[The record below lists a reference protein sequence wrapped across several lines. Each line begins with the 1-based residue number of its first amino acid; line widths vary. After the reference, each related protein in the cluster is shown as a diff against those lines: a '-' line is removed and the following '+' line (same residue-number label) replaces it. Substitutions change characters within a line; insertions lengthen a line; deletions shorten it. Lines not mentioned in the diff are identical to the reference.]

1 MSNSDA
7 SQLASAEVTAPL
19 LTFWRSV
26 PLAERLATIEY
37 FLGEVPQREDYD
49 ATEDGLPV
57 RYVERLAR
65 RLNMRPIFLQRD
77 RGRAARMLDQYG
89 HQSLGPRL
97 TYSVL
102 RAFLRLRHSDA
113 FQAVLNAASEVKA
126 AQEDEDDWSAQ
137 DTQSVLVGARQNL
150 AQPIDDAIWA
160 TMIRVATEDALWQ
173 EHAAELPGS
182 RAQEATAAEK
192 GMCLAERPGESTV
205 TPLAAVEETPEEIEA
220 GAATTSVERPP
231 IDAANAPSVDAI
243 CSLEPVETVLLDE
256 SRWSAESAANDVV
269 IEENVSRVDEEE
281 DDEPEFLEP
290 AHRLTGLDR
299 AMVDFILNTA
309 IGTPGAQCPEDVLN
323 ACDEWS
329 RLSTHRFH
337 SYYCLGLAHGLLDSS
352 INGFER
358 QEMNEARNA
367 WYAAGRI
374 AALQRRHDR
383 DGLNHFLVTSSRP
396 LSALVGRSIAK
407 PQEATRGA
415 ARQLLRQAM
424 DFLADCDR
432 WAEIAS
438 ITRCSGSFVDRP
450 LLEAL
455 YRHISELVAT
465 RRPTDAEA
473 VLTEVLSD
481 SVPCTGE
488 LRARMRRRW
497 AQVAA
502 MQNKLAVAE
511 GAFEELTAC
520 GYADVEAR
528 ALVDLSLLKAGL
540 ASAAQMRLPE
550 GNVERRDLLKK
561 YDAVAESV
569 SLALTGIAPDGGTAA
584 RADGLAFLAVVTY
597 LRWCGYGEP
606 GCRPGVETTL
616 QAVEDA
622 LRAVQSARVEHQYR
636 LGGTLGLLLML
647 EAVLRFERG
656 DVLRGMAAWRSVPHE
671 TGRLPLEDLH
681 TLVLTAAIVESA
693 AAEAI
698 VDSILRHRPVSEV
711 RKPDPVWLAAS
722 SNLRRSHFGS
732 IETLILTCDEKLEL
746 YDRLLEAARK
756 ADDREIALKC
766 LDSIYRL
773 GVFEGQAEAALERF
787 LRSSFWEGL
796 WSRAEAS
803 EAIADLCVRRNR
815 KDESLLYLEDS
826 FEAAM
831 LAGDLDYASA
841 LLARMQEL
849 GLPDAEYNVRA
860 ARLPAASPAAATLS
874 DLVARHAARP
884 IRIAFVGGDER
895 QAQYDD
901 ELRAMLRDEF
911 EDLVQVEFIHPG
923 WSSNW
928 GRSVD
933 EVLRQCESRDVVV
946 LMKFIRTLMG
956 RTLRERLSRPWV
968 SCSGHGRKSIHLAI
982 LEAVQVVVRQTARGA
997 NPA

>member
-1 MSNSDA
+1 MSNGDA
-7 SQLASAEVTAPL
+7 SQLASVDVTEPL
-19 LTFWRSV
+19 LSFWRSV
-26 PLAERLATIEY
+26 PLADRLAAIEY
-37 FLGEVPQREDYD
+37 FLAEVPHREDY
-49 ATEDGLPV
+49 AAIKDGVPA
-57 RYVERLAR
+57 RYVERLAK

-77 RGRAARMLDQYG
+77 RVRAARMLEQYG

-97 TYSVL
+97 TYFIL
-102 RAFLRLRHSDA
+102 RAFLRLRHSDE
-113 FQAVLNAASEVKA
+113 FQAVLDAASDVKA
-126 AQEDEDDWSAQ
+126 AQENEDDWSVQ
-137 DTQSVLVGARQNL
+137 DTQSVLFDARRGL
-150 AQPIDDAIWA
+150 ARPIDDALWS
-160 TMIRVATEDALWQ
+160 TMIRVATDDELWQ
-173 EHAAELPGS
+173 THAVELLESPAQEEAAEERTRLDQEPGIS
-182 RAQEATAAEK
+182 R
-192 GMCLAERPGESTV
+192 V
-205 TPLAAVEETPEEIEA
+205 TPLAAVLESPAEVEA
-220 GAATTSVERPP
+220 GSPMTPAEGCPTDATDVQS
-231 IDAANAPSVDAI
+231 ANTMRSRA
-243 CSLEPVETVLLDE
+243 PVETIPMDE
-256 SRWSAESAANDVV
+256 PGRSTAAAASGAVV
-269 IEENVSRVDEEE
+269 EDHVFPVDEEVE
-281 DDEPEFLEP
+281 DEPEFREP
-290 AHRLTGLDR
+290 THRLTGLDR

-309 IGTPGAQCPEDVLN
+309 IGTPGAQSSEDVLT

-352 INGFER
+352 IDGFER

-383 DGLNHFLVTSSRP
+383 EGLNRFLATNAKP
-396 LSALVGRSIAK
+396 LSALVGRSVVR

-432 WAEIAS
+432 WTEIAN
-438 ITRCSGSFVDRP
+438 ITRCAGPYIDRS

-481 SVPCTGE
+481 SVPCPGE

-511 GAFEELTAC
+511 GTFEALTAC

-550 GNVERRDLLKK
+550 GNGERRDLLKK
-561 YDAVAESV
+561 YDAVADSV
-569 SLALTGIAPDGGTAA
+569 SLALTGIAPDGGTVA
-584 RADGLAFLAVVTY
+584 RADGLAFLAVVAY

-606 GCRPGVETTL
+606 GRKPSVEATL

-622 LRAVQSARVEHQYR
+622 LRAIQSAKVEHQYQ

-656 DVLRGMAAWRSVPHE
+656 DAVRGMAAWRSVPHE

-681 TLVLTAAIVESA
+681 TLVLTAAIVETA

-722 SNLRRSHFGS
+722 GNLRRSHAES
-732 IETLILTCDEKLEL
+732 IETLILTCAEKLEL

-756 ADDREIALKC
+756 AEDREIALKC

-787 LRSSFWEGL
+787 LRSASWEGL

-803 EAIADLCVRRNR
+803 EAIADLCVRRKR
-815 KDESLLYLEDS
+815 KDEAVLYLEDS

-831 LAGDLDYASA
+831 LVGDLDYASA
-841 LLARMQEL
+841 LLARMQEI

-860 ARLPAASPAAATLS
+860 ARLPAASSATATLS
-874 DLVARHAARP
+874 DLIARHVARP
-884 IRIAFVGGDER
+884 IRVVFIGGDER

-901 ELRAMLRDEF
+901 ELRAMLRAEF

-933 EVLRQCESRDVVV
+933 EVLRQCESRDAVV

-956 RTLRERLSRPWV
+956 RTLRERLTKPWV

-982 LEAVQVVVRQTARGA
+982 LQAVQVVVRQKARGA
-997 NPA
+997 RPA